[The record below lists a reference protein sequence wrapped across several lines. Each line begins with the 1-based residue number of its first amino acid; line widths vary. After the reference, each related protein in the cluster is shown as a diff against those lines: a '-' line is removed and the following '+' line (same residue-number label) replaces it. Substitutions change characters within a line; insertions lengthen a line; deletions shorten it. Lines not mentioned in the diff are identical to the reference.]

1 LKDAELAAQLGLSA
15 TPVREARLKRVAPID
30 FQAGED
36 GGWMEDR
43 RRKYTGIRLT

>member
-1 LKDAELAAQLGLSA
+1 LNSPATLRQAAVAER
-15 TPVREARLKRVAPID
+15 REAIVSCKLD